1 MKLISCIKEVSNLDM
16 ILPKDW
22 VVDYSGKAVDL
33 YYATKMIN
41 PFDETALELMLR
53 LKDQTEASTEVITI
67 GNEDILKKALAVG
80 VDHAT
85 RLDVKLNKFTVP
97 NETASLLYDVIK
109 EKNANIIFCG
119 KQADNGNHGQTGQIL
134 AQKLGWPCF
143 TDVIDVFIEEE
154 FIFIKRLLKEGIET
168 IKIKGNV
175 VLVITQS
182 GNKFLRMATLLD
194 VIAAKSKSI
203 EVVKKDD
210 ILNQYNVK
218 SIYIEQPSKKT
229 EYIEMNEQTPRVFS
243 NLIHSFREKV

>member
-22 VVDYSGKAVDL
+22 VVDDSGKAVDL

-53 LKDQTEASTEVITI
+53 IKDQTDASTEVITI
-67 GNEDILKKALAVG
+67 GNEDILKKALAIG
-80 VDHAT
+80 VDYAT
-85 RLDVKLNKFTVP
+85 RIDLKPNKFTVP
-97 NETASLLYDVIK
+97 NDTASVLYDVIK
-109 EKNANIIFCG
+109 DKNANIIFCG
-119 KQADNGNHGQTGQIL
+119 KQADNGDHGQTGQIL

-143 TDVIDVFIEEE
+143 TDVIDVFIEDE
-154 FIFIKRLLKEGIET
+154 FLIIKRLLKEGIEA

-175 VLVITQS
+175 VVVITQS

-203 EVVKKDD
+203 EVVSMDEKMKD
-210 ILNQYNVK
+210 YNVQ
-218 SIYIEQPSKKT
+218 SIYIEQPNKKT
-229 EYIEMNEQTPRVFS
+229 KFIQMNEQTPEVFS
-243 NLIHSFREKV
+243 KLIHSLREKV